1 MFGEGGVKIEDISL
15 TELFI
20 VCSMKQ
26 LQNIHFKT
34 HYNK

>member
-1 MFGEGGVKIEDISL
+1 MFGKGGFKIEDICL

-20 VCSMKQ
+20 VCNMKQ
-26 LQNIHFKT
+26 PQNIHFKT